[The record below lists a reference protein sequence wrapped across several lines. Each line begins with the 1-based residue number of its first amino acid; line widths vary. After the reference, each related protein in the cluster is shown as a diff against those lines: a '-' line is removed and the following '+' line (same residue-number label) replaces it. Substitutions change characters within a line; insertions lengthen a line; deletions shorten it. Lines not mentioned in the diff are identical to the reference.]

1 MIVPPYQSPPS
12 FHIKDSER
20 NVKPIMSALNQKQ
33 KEGVKGMFFSQVFC
47 CILLLCLIGSQEFS
61 LSLLNLGITLNTPP
75 KKILGVTSSMSFN
88 DQQIKC

>member
-33 KEGVKGMFFSQVFC
+33 KEGVKGMFFTQAFC
-47 CILLLCLIGSQEFS
+47 CILLLCTIGSQKFS
-61 LSLLNLGITLNTPP
+61 LSIAESRDNT
-75 KKILGVTSSMSFN
+75 
-88 DQQIKC
+88 